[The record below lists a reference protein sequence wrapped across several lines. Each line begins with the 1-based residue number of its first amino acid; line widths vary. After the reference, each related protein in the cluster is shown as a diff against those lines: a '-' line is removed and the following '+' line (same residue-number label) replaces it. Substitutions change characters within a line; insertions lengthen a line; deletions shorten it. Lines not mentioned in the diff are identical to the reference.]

1 MLNVF
6 IHFPANIL
14 GDLVI
19 EQPGTE
25 YHPVYR
31 HVSPWMHYFTL
42 AKVSVKSNDQ
52 LGVAFQV
59 CINQNTRAVIVTGT
73 QNRVVG
79 QITLRDLITLG
90 EDQLRTLRVRDA
102 NITSAIRVNSGS
114 SGSDLI
120 KIFREFDP
128 PVVAVV
134 DDSDNFI
141 GTILERETMKHM
153 SNLLS
158 ENADSPVV
166 ERHENISKKMQ
177 KNF

>member
-1 MLNVF
+1 M
-6 IHFPANIL
+6 
-14 GDLVI
+14 
-19 EQPGTE
+19 
-25 YHPVYR
+25 
-31 HVSPWMHYFTL
+31 
-42 AKVSVKSNDQ
+42 
-52 LGVAFQV
+52 AFQV
-59 CINQNTRAVIVTGT
+59 CINQNTRAVIVTDS

-79 QITLRDLITLG
+79 QLTLRDMITLG
-90 EDQLRTLRVRDA
+90 EDQLGTLRVRDA

-141 GTILERETMKHM
+141 GTILERETMKHI

-158 ENADSPVV
+158 ESADPPAVD
-166 ERHENISKKMQ
+166 KA
-177 KNF
+177 

>member
-1 MLNVF
+1 
-6 IHFPANIL
+6 
-14 GDLVI
+14 
-19 EQPGTE
+19 
-25 YHPVYR
+25 
-31 HVSPWMHYFTL
+31 MHYFTL

-141 GTILERETMKHM
+141 GTILERETMKHI

-158 ENADSPVV
+158 ESADSPVV
-166 ERHENISKKMQ
+166 KRHENISKKMQ

>member
-1 MLNVF
+1 
-6 IHFPANIL
+6 
-14 GDLVI
+14 
-19 EQPGTE
+19 
-25 YHPVYR
+25 
-31 HVSPWMHYFTL
+31 MHYFTL

-59 CINQNTRAVIVTGT
+59 CINQNTRAVIVTDS

-79 QITLRDLITLG
+79 QITLRGLITMG

-134 DDSDNFI
+134 DASDNFI
-141 GTILERETMKHM
+141 GTILERETMKHI

-158 ENADSPVV
+158 ESADSPVV
-166 ERHENISKKMQ
+166 KRHENISEKMQ